1 MFGLGLLR
9 WKLVHMSVVSLGQ
22 VLVDAFQVVV
32 TALSRDNYSVVVQFQ
47 QVCIILTKIAHT

>member
-1 MFGLGLLR
+1 
-9 WKLVHMSVVSLGQ
+9 MSVVSLGQ